1 MKLIKL
7 DYDGTS
13 RKEIAEWI
21 DFASEIT
28 GVKIK
33 RITMF
38 PSRNGGTHVY
48 IYTSNDVTDIQV
60 FLFKYYANEDRRRV
74 NADIRR
80 WKYGYPKDYSYLF
93 YAYINKPKASTT
105 LPNEFEFFIH
115 VLAIASEHYPLG

>member
-7 DYDGTS
+7 DYDGMD

-28 GVKIK
+28 NTKIK

-38 PSRNGGTHVY
+38 SSRNGGTHVY
-48 IYTSNDVTDIQV
+48 VYVPNDVTDIQI
-60 FLFKYYANEDRRRV
+60 FMFKYYANEDRRRV

-80 WKYGYPKDYSYLF
+80 WMFGYPKDYSYLF
-93 YAYINKPKASTT
+93 YAYINKPKASIL
-105 LPNEFEFFIH
+105 LPNEFEFFIN
-115 VLAIASEHYPLG
+115 VLAIANEYYPLY

>member
-7 DYDGTS
+7 DYDGMD

-28 GVKIK
+28 NIKIK

-48 IYTSNDVTDIQV
+48 VYVPNYVTDIQV
-60 FLFKYYANEDRRRV
+60 FMFKYYANEDRRRV

-93 YAYINKPKASTT
+93 YAYINKPKASIS
-105 LPNEFEFFIH
+105 LPNEFEFFIN
-115 VLAIASEHYPLG
+115 VLAIANEYYPLY

>member
-7 DYDGTS
+7 DYDGMD
-13 RKEIAEWI
+13 RREIAEWI

-28 GVKIK
+28 NIKIK

-38 PSRNGGTHVY
+38 SSRNGGTHVY
-48 IYTSNDVTDIQV
+48 VYVPNDVTDIQI
-60 FLFKYYANEDRRRV
+60 FMFKYYANEDRRRV

-93 YAYINKPKASTT
+93 YAYINKPKASIS
-105 LPNEFEFFIH
+105 LPNEFEFFIN
-115 VLAIASEHYPLG
+115 VLAIANEYYPLY

>member
-7 DYDGTS
+7 DYDGIS
-13 RKEIAEWI
+13 RKKITEWI

-28 GVKIK
+28 RVEIK

-38 PSRNGGTHVY
+38 SSRNGGTHVY
-48 IYTSNDVTDIQV
+48 VYVPNDVTDIQI
-60 FLFKYYANEDRRRV
+60 FMFKYYANEDRRRV

-93 YAYINKPKASTT
+93 YAYINKPKASIS
-105 LPNEFEFFIH
+105 PPSEFEFFIN
-115 VLAIASEHYPLG
+115 VLAIANEYYPLY

>member
-7 DYDGTS
+7 DYDGMD

-28 GVKIK
+28 NIKIK

-38 PSRNGGTHVY
+38 SSRNGGTHVY
-48 IYTSNDVTDIQV
+48 VYVPNDVTDIQI
-60 FLFKYYANEDRRRV
+60 FMFKYYANEDRRRV

-93 YAYINKPKASTT
+93 YAYINKPKASIS
-105 LPNEFEFFIH
+105 LPNEFEFFIN
-115 VLAIASEHYPLG
+115 VLAIANEYYPLY

>member
-7 DYDGTS
+7 DYDGMD

-21 DFASEIT
+21 DFASKIT
-28 GVKIK
+28 NIKIK

-38 PSRNGGTHVY
+38 SSRNGGTHVY
-48 IYTSNDVTDIQV
+48 VYVPNDVTDIQI
-60 FLFKYYANEDRRRV
+60 FMFKYYANEDRRRV

-93 YAYINKPKASTT
+93 YAYINKPKASIS
-105 LPNEFEFFIH
+105 LPNEFEFFIN
-115 VLAIASEHYPLG
+115 VLAIANEYYPLY